1 MVRGTDGDGDSSQ
14 TDADVGGEAGAVV
27 RRYLDRLVAHDWE
40 AMAACLADDVVR
52 VGPFG
57 DTYTPR
63 DVYVAFL
70 SALMPSLP
78 GYSMRID
85 RVVSSGP
92 TVVVELTEVIDMGG
106 SPFETPEALVFD
118 LDPGGLIAHIT
129 IYIQRLGEVPAL
141 P

>member
-1 MVRGTDGDGDSSQ
+1 MVKDAGDTDNVV
-14 TDADVGGEAGAVV
+14 DAGRADDASAVV

-40 AMAACLADDVVR
+40 AMAACLAEDVVR

-70 SALMPSLP
+70 TDLMPALP
-78 GYSMRID
+78 GYSMQID
-85 RVVSSGP
+85 RVLEHGP
-92 TVVVELTEVIDMGG
+92 TVLVELTEFVDISG
-106 SPFETPEALVFD
+106 SPLETPEALVFD
-118 LDPGGLIAHIT
+118 LDAQNRISHIA